1 MVTQPGSRSAATTL
15 PRSSGS
21 ATPTESSPAGGCPQ
35 LTAQQ
40 CTQTPQSGVER
51 PDPPICV
58 HSCDPKATHSPSPQ
72 FNSVH
77 KRPNLAWRGP
87 ILPSVYTPAIPRP
100 PTAQAHSST
109 VYTNAPIRRREP
121 RSFHLCTL
129 SRPREVARD
138 TIVYTNAPIWRPE
151 ALATHLCTLLRPP
164 GAAHSPTV
172 YTNAPNWRG
181 EALATHLCTLSRPP
195 GAAHGSIVY
204 TNAPKIQQ
212 KSHRE
217 FGTSSHLSCPSKNA
231 AILSNGM
238 ASFPPPS

>member
-77 KRPNLAWRGP
+77 KRPKLARRGPYRPFVYTIAALRGYPQPNSVHKRPKPARRGP
-87 ILPSVYTPAIPRP
+87 ILPFVYTI
-100 PTAQAHSST
+100 
-109 VYTNAPIRRREP
+109 
-121 RSFHLCTL
+121 
-129 SRPREVARD
+129 
-138 TIVYTNAPIWRPE
+138 
-151 ALATHLCTLLRPP
+151 
-164 GAAHSPTV
+164 AA
-172 YTNAPNWRG
+172 
-181 EALATHLCTLSRPP
+181 PP

-217 FGTSSHLSCPSKNA
+217 FGTSSHLSCLSKNA

>member
-1 MVTQPGSRSAATTL
+1 MDRTTGYCIFVSSAHRFCIGL
-15 PRSSGS
+15 PPPAIPKKSGS
-21 ATPTESSPAGGCPQ
+21 WAAP
-35 LTAQQ
+35 L
-40 CTQTPQSGVER
+40 
-51 PDPPICV
+51 I

-77 KRPNLAWRGP
+77 KRPRSARKGP
-87 ILPSVYTPAIPRP
+87 LPPICVHYCGYTGSPAAQQCTQTSQSGAESPDPLICVHYCRHAGP
-100 PTAQAHSST
+100 PATQQCT
-109 VYTNAPIRRREP
+109 QMPQIDRREAHF
-121 RSFHLCTL
+121 SHLCTL
-129 SRPREVARD
+129 SRPRGVARS
-138 TIVYTNAPIWRPE
+138 T
-151 ALATHLCTLLRPP
+151 
-164 GAAHSPTV
+164 TV

>member
-58 HSCDPKATHSPSPQ
+58 HYRGHAGLPATQQCTQTPQTGAERPDPPICVHYCGHGATCDT
-72 FNSVH
+72 
-77 KRPNLAWRGP
+77 
-87 ILPSVYTPAIPRP
+87 T
-100 PTAQAHSST
+100 
-109 VYTNAPIRRREP
+109 
-121 RSFHLCTL
+121 
-129 SRPREVARD
+129 
-138 TIVYTNAPIWRPE
+138 VYTNAPIWRPE
-151 ALATHLCTLLRPP
+151 ALATHLCTLLRLRGRPRHDSVHKRP
-164 GAAHSPTV
+164 KLARRGPCHPFV
-172 YTNAPNWRG
+172 YTITAPR
-181 EALATHLCTLSRPP
+181 
-195 GAAHGSIVY
+195 AAHGSIVY

-217 FGTSSHLSCPSKNA
+217 FGTSPHLSCLSKNA